1 MGTGAFGRVEGMRRS
16 VGRNVSVGS
25 HEWERQGHS
34 RFEAPVPTASV
45 QAQAESRAL
54 IARFFIDL
62 RQALRL
68 TVPQAAHY
76 LAIRPE
82 VVEALETGQVEY
94 LPEWQEMSAI
104 IMTYTSMAGVNGR
117 PVLNAIGTLFTQ
129 LSVRAAPPAPEQYF
143 NEPAPHFQ
151 RQSLFP
157 QPAAQQQAYAL
168 PQLYDGYQR
177 PYEPPQGYSPLQG
190 SMPPQE
196 HRAFPPRPGPQPQP
210 QQAVVSDTAPD
221 IARTGLAVSSRNLL
235 RAGSAI
241 ASGAR
246 RLPQEALH
254 RVRERPQRA
263 VYALSLPLA
272 LLLLLMHSSIFATVS
287 QPFSV
292 AVQWVSGY
300 MQERYGP
307 IRDGMRYI
315 EVDDPEM
322 RRADKLQIGSGS

>member
-1 MGTGAFGRVEGMRRS
+1 M
-16 VGRNVSVGS
+16 
-25 HEWERQGHS
+25 
-34 RFEAPVPTASV
+34 

-94 LPEWQEMSAI
+94 LPDWQETSAI

-117 PVLNAIGTLFTQ
+117 SVLNAIGTLFTQ
-129 LSVRAAPPAPEQYF
+129 LSVRAAPPPANSVAVTAAAPRFHQPTSYF
-143 NEPAPHFQ
+143 QQQPF
-151 RQSLFP
+151 FP
-157 QPAAQQQAYAL
+157 QPAAQPQQYAL
-168 PQLYDGYQR
+168 PQPYDHHQR

-190 SMPPQE
+190 SMPPKE
-196 HRAFPPRPGPQPQP
+196 HGGFPARPRPQP
-210 QQAVVSDTAPD
+210 AVVSDPEPD
-221 IARTGLAVSSRNLL
+221 IARSGLAVSSRNLM

-246 RLPQEALH
+246 RLPQEALY

-272 LLLLLMHSSIFATVS
+272 LLLLLMHSSIFATIS

-300 MQERYGP
+300 MQEHYGP

-315 EVDDPEM
+315 EVDDPET